1 MSEIIEKAI
10 ARILYSKL
18 MEHFDDIESLSQI
31 QSSEDFK
38 LLQELEKTIESDR
51 HSQNVDYS
59 LVVGAWNEIYKSVK
73 DLNLSYEKLISH
85 ISKEFEVIIND
96 DLEISG
102 TLYGHEK
109 LFLRKLDSIWAEQYK
124 SYLLEIDKIILTFRI
139 KLLNYSLADTQDNF
153 FSQHHLINQQNI
165 KFKKSTFNGRS
176 IYLDT
181 NAVQILAADR
191 KIRSYITKSEMGFCY
206 SSFLIE
212 DAVNSNPV
220 FLSSFFSDLQ
230 TITGGNM
237 VGYMDDGLCYVNESI
252 KDTLDRV
259 SKYSKLTKLYEN
271 HVMYDVLKHFHLYP
285 ELRKGKEL
293 VKLISSDFIGFFSG
307 SEKSSLAGFDKIVF
321 KFQNTIIGDFV
332 QSGDVGKIDDYREAI
347 INLSSLFDFVNFETE
362 HVKLANFKKIAS
374 SYRDRQHLEH
384 AYICDFF
391 VSDDIRLRNRA
402 KVAFD
407 ILGIKTKVLSINEFK
422 SSLKANSL

>member
-10 ARILYSKL
+10 ARILYSKF
-18 MEHFDDIESLSQI
+18 MEHFDDIEALSQV
-31 QSSEDFK
+31 QSSQDFK
-38 LLQELEKTIESDR
+38 LILELEKTIESDR
-51 HSQNVDYS
+51 DSQNVDYS
-59 LVVGAWNEIYKSVK
+59 LVVGAWNEIYESVK
-73 DLNLSYEKLISH
+73 DLNSSYEELISH
-85 ISKEFEVIIND
+85 ISKEFKVIIND
-96 DLEISG
+96 DFMISG
-102 TLYGHEK
+102 TLYDHEK
-109 LFLRKLDSIWAEQYK
+109 FFLRKLDATWSEQYK
-124 SYLLEIDKIILTFRI
+124 SYLLEIDKIILAFRI
-139 KLLNYSLADTQDNF
+139 KLLRYSSADIQDNF
-153 FSQHHLINQQNI
+153 FSQHHLIEQQNI
-165 KFKKSTFNGRS
+165 KFKKSTFNSRS

-181 NAVQILAADR
+181 NAVQVLAADR
-191 KIRSYITKSEMGFCY
+191 KIRSYISKSEMAFCY

-220 FLSSFFSDLQ
+220 FLNSFLLDLQ

-237 VGYMDDGLCYVNESI
+237 VGYMDEGLCYVNESI
-252 KDTLDRV
+252 EDTLDRV
-259 SKYSKLTKLYEN
+259 SKYSKLTKLYES
-271 HVMYDVLKHFHLYP
+271 HVMNDVLKHFHLYS

-293 VKLISSDFIGFFSG
+293 VKLISDDFIGFFSS
-307 SEKSSLAGFDKIVF
+307 SEKSSLAGFDKILC

-332 QSGDVGKIDDYREAI
+332 QSGDIGEIDDYREAI
-347 INLSSLFDFVNFETE
+347 IQLSSLFDFVNFETE

-407 ILGIKTKVLSINEFK
+407 ILGIKTKALSINEFK